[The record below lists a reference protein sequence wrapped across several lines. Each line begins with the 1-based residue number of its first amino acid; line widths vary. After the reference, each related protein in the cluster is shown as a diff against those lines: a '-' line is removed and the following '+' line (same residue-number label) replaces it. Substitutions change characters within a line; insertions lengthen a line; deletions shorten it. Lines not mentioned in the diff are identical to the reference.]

1 MTNSSHRRLQQ
12 KTQNLYYPL
21 TPKIAKELRSL
32 PLFAADW
39 RLWSYLVTLDPFG
52 EEYQELP
59 DLATILTECNISK
72 ASFYRA
78 LAKFDEHQLFDTQPI
93 RIAFLNLR
101 GSKSRTHETE
111 NLTHETE
118 NLTHETENLTHETFD
133 SLERNCEVDGVSNT
147 DDCAECTNTKQK
159 TLKKN
164 RTEESVFPAVN
175 REELGAC
182 SDESENSPKQEMQRL
197 SDLIE
202 AGGIKTNKTIK
213 TALAEL
219 ISRVG
224 SAAATKTVENSLS
237 AVLEQ
242 VSRGTVRNKGGLLVA
257 SLKRGYTANEA
268 KRKARTSREP
278 PKAPDMMTVEIAID
292 QALLRGDRS
301 YVLARLQQLWA
312 EGWHI
317 QLEETLSMRRDWQLN
332 ITTEGINDIS
342 VSSPHAHTE
351 D

>member
-39 RLWSYLVTLDPFG
+39 RLWSYLATLDPFG

-111 NLTHETE
+111 NLTHET
-118 NLTHETENLTHETFD
+118 FD

-164 RTEESVFPAVN
+164 RTEESVFPAIN